1 MDEQVFPPQPPMWRL
16 PTATVAWVVTHL
28 LRGIQQ
34 HSRVLVAAQAKL
46 LGATTNVVVL
56 AGTPHDH
63 RVVRVQARV
72 VLQVLVVKVVLVTRT
87 TQAQVFQPR
96 RGETVFPAALWEQTL
111 AAVVAVVAGIPVAL
125 QVVQEVEL
133 VAAQV
138 QLEAQVRPTPVAVAV
153 AVLPDVH
160 LVALAVRAL

>member
-1 MDEQVFPPQPPMWRL
+1 
-16 PTATVAWVVTHL
+16 VVTHL

-46 LGATTNVVVL
+46 LGATTSVVVL

-63 RVVRVQARV
+63 RVVPVRELVVRQVLAARV
-72 VLQVLVVKVVLVTRT
+72 VLATKMAVALV
-87 TQAQVFQPR
+87 FPR
-96 RGETVFPAALWEQTL
+96 KRVETVFPAVSREQTS
-111 AAVVAVVAGIPVAL
+111 VAVEVAAAIALLAVQAARVAV
-125 QVVQEVEL
+125 QVVLQ
-133 VAAQV
+133 A
-138 QLEAQVRPTPVAVAV
+138 QLEAQVRPTPVAVEV